1 MSRHRDIG
9 NTIERH
15 PGGFF
20 LNVFDHR
27 PATLDLMES
36 QGLGGGGHTWLGL
49 LTAALELESP
59 ETLTQ
64 IDLDDEPDL
73 LLVTA
78 EERAPLEIVQT
89 YVALLMSDENFL
101 RLCLD
106 HARDGGYLE

>member
-1 MSRHRDIG
+1 MSRQRHIG

-15 PGGFF
+15 PGGFY

-27 PATLDLMES
+27 PETLDLMES

-49 LTAALELESP
+49 LRAALELESP
-59 ETLTQ
+59 ATLEQ

-78 EERAPLEIVQT
+78 AERGPLEIVQT

-101 RLCLD
+101 RQCLA